1 MNQEQPKKDNK
12 NTNEQKQG
20 ITRYSVKK
28 IRYLRTKHVYNPLFP
43 PAKF

>member
-1 MNQEQPKKDNK
+1 MNQETKKDNK

-28 IRYLRTKHVYNPLFP
+28 IRYLK
-43 PAKF
+43 AKKIR